1 MFGRRREIK
10 IQGEQQFLE
19 IYYYYFNSLF
29 TFSHLSTHFA
39 WNSCEQG
46 RTLTICLVSKSLM
59 QTTHTVWPG
68 SFSSSASEC
77 AVSVPAVSS
86 AAEYLR
92 WPLLINHSNNLHT
105 EL

>member
-1 MFGRRREIK
+1 MRERQILRNICVRINK
-10 IQGEQQFLE
+10 I
-19 IYYYYFNSLF
+19 YFNSGF

-68 SFSSSASEC
+68 SLSSASSEC
-77 AVSVPAVSS
+77 DSVSSVP
-86 AAEYLR
+86 EYLR
-92 WPLLINHSNNLHT
+92 WSLLINHSNNLHT

>member
-1 MFGRRREIK
+1 MRNIFIN
-10 IQGEQQFLE
+10 I
-19 IYYYYFNSLF
+19 SF

-39 WNSCEQG
+39 WNSWEQG

-68 SFSSSASEC
+68 SFSSVSSVSEC
-77 AVSVPAVSS
+77 CAVPDPGVSSVP
-86 AAEYLR
+86 EYLR
-92 WPLLINHSNNLHT
+92 WSLLINHSNNLHT